1 MNPLPTS
8 NQGVLKRQIKN
19 KKEAENGPS
28 LVLKKEAENGPS
40 LTINTHP
47 NTSAIILYLTTSRS
61 NSLS

>member
-19 KKEAENGPS
+19 
-28 LVLKKEAENGPS
+28 KKEAENGPS